1 LAILDGTL
9 PLDRR
14 YWLDV
19 SGQSVGT
26 RMLVGPIEAW
36 KGVRGGVDWFSPT
49 HH

>member
-1 LAILDGTL
+1 LAILDHTL

-26 RMLVGPIEAW
+26 RMLVGPVEAW
-36 KGVRGGVDWFSPT
+36 KGVRDGVDWSALSY
-49 HH
+49 H